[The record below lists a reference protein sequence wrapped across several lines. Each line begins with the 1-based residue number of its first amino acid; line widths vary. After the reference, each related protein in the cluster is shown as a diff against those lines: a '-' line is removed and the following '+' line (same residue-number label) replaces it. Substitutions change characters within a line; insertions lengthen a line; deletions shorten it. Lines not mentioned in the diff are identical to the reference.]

1 VTAKGKVNMS
11 EHPEPKPEESEEANE
26 ETTENKARGL
36 IQYPPKPGQTQ
47 YGTYQNP
54 HH

>member
-1 VTAKGKVNMS
+1 ML
-11 EHPEPKPEESEEANE
+11 EHPERKPEETEEEATE

-54 HH
+54 HKR